1 MRNNSLPFVK
11 TWMDFEYI
19 VQNEINQT
27 ENGKNCMILLTHE
40 ILKSKIAKKEKNKMV
55 VPRG

>member
-40 ILKSKIAKKEKNKMV
+40 ILKSLFHGYTV
-55 VPRG
+55 VFYPR

>member
-1 MRNNSLPFVK
+1 MRSNSLPFVK

-19 VQNEINQT
+19 VQNEINQA

-40 ILKSKIAKKEKNKMV
+40 ILKSQNCKKKNKMV
-55 VPRG
+55 VPGG